1 MPRNIRNFWIKG
13 EVDGRQTPIAIG
25 PKNRLGGFKIQICMR
40 ANKGIVDPV
49 EIVGE
54 ADEDGWLTLTIVG
67 PGGKEVLRIKTHRD
81 GPQPIVVR

>member
-1 MPRNIRNFWIKG
+1 
-13 EVDGRQTPIAIG
+13 
-25 PKNRLGGFKIQICMR
+25 MR